1 MTTHR
6 LPRRLTTAALALVL
20 LAGAPA
26 FAQDAADCAG
36 FDRPIVFAEL
46 GYDSADIL
54 TDLARFVLEEG
65 FGCAT
70 DAIPGATLPIL
81 QGLIRGDVDVDMEV
95 WVDNTP
101 EFWQEAVA
109 AGRVRELSHV
119 FDDAAQGF
127 YVPRYLVEG
136 DAERGI
142 EPLAP
147 DLRAVSDLPRYA
159 ALFRDPEQPDKG
171 RFYNCV
177 IGWYCEGINN
187 VKMVVYGLENHFTN
201 FRPGTGIAL
210 ETTMQTAYTLGE
222 PWLGYYWEPTGIMGR
237 LDMLPLEEPPFGD
250 ACFAHMNA
258 MAEADTPE
266 LATDACDYP
275 VVVAAVGLG
284 SAFADTIPAPIESF
298 LDSFYLSTATI
309 NEMLA
314 FMEANDAN
322 TQEAA
327 LAFMRESP
335 EVWSAWLANV
345 DPAVT
350 ERVRSAL
357 R

>member
-1 MTTHR
+1 MITHR
-6 LPRRLTTAALALVL
+6 HLRRLMPAALALAL

-26 FAQDAADCAG
+26 FAQTDADCAG
-36 FDRPIVFAEL
+36 FDRPIVFGEL

-81 QGLIRGDVDVDMEV
+81 QGMIRGDVDVDMEL

-101 EFWQEAVA
+101 EFWHEALA
-109 AGRVRELSHV
+109 AGQVRELSHV

-159 ALFRDPEQPDKG
+159 DLFRDPEQPDKG

-187 VKMVVYGLENHFTN
+187 VKMVVYELEDHFTN
-201 FRPGTGIAL
+201 FTPGTGIAL
-210 ETTMQTAYTLGE
+210 ETTMQSAYTLGE

-237 LDMLPLEEPPFGD
+237 LDMLRLEEPPYD
-250 ACFAHMNA
+250 DECFAHMNA

-298 LDSFYLSTATI
+298 LDAFYLQTATI

-314 FMEANDAN
+314 FMEANEAS

-335 EVWSAWLANV
+335 DVWGAWLADV

-350 ERVRSAL
+350 ERVLGAL
-357 R
+357 E